1 MLRCTKEIVV
11 TEVLQAYDLTF
22 LEVPMNNV
30 GQK

>member
-1 MLRCTKEIVV
+1 MLRCTKEIV